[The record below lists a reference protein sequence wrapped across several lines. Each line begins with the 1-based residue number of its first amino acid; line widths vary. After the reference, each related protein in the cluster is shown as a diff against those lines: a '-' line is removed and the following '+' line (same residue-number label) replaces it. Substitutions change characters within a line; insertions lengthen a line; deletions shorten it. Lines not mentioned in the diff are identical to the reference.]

1 MSDFIK
7 GRCHSAKAEYPLPE
21 DEWKRLSVKKCKS
34 WCCTD
39 TVRVEQA
46 PSLRDVY
53 TIVATSPIVVHYS
66 KAQSHTFVADCLSAE
81 DLGSLCL
88 FQGCKATVRSNNKI
102 AKSSWPIPHPIPSPI
117 MPQFGKTCIFFVT
130 LAGPQFLRAAG
141 SPPSQWN
148 WDFGGLDTKKGQPGW
163 QLL

>member
-66 KAQSHTFVADCLSAE
+66 KAQSRTFVADCLSAA

-88 FQGCKATVRSNNKI
+88 FQGCKAKAGLKQKDRQNLSVPSH
-102 AKSSWPIPHPIPSPI
+102 PIPHPPCPN
-117 MPQFGKTCIFFVT
+117 
-130 LAGPQFLRAAG
+130 LAKHASLLWLLLFLNFLG
-141 SPPSQWN
+141 Q
-148 WDFGGLDTKKGQPGW
+148 LDHHLHSESEILGA
-163 QLL
+163 

>member
-88 FQGCKATVRSNNKI
+88 FQGCKAKAGLTIRSPNLLGP
-102 AKSSWPIPHPIPSPI
+102 SPIPSHPLSC
-117 MPQFGKTCIFFVT
+117 PN
-130 LAGPQFLRAAG
+130 LAKHASFL
-141 SPPSQWN
+141 WLWLVLN
-148 WDFGGLDTKKGQPGW
+148 FLGQLGHH
-163 QLL
+163 LHSETEILGV